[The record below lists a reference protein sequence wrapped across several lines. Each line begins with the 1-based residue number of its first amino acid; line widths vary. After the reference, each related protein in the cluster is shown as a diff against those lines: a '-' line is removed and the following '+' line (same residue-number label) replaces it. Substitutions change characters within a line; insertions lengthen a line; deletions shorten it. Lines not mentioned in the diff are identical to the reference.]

1 MAKYKIYSFP
11 DGSSPLEF
19 SSLETFGL
27 SYDIQWDSVNVYGR
41 QDAIQSYKATGQT
54 LNFSFPYAPNTG
66 DTDDESLKLQ
76 KFLKILNSLTR
87 PIYKNDII
95 ETSPLVVL
103 DFGSLDNSFY
113 TDRKV
118 IFAPTTINLDY
129 GDKARLISRSIQG
142 ASNPANAGDIL
153 QSAVQPNKVIVSFS
167 GPIIHVGQQYAT
179 RTTTG
184 GVATAESTE
193 AAREI
198 QQAATED
205 ILNTLGFN

>member
-76 KFLKILNSLTR
+76 KFLKILRIKS
-87 PIYKNDII
+87 
-95 ETSPLVVL
+95 
-103 DFGSLDNSFY
+103 
-113 TDRKV
+113 
-118 IFAPTTINLDY
+118 
-129 GDKARLISRSIQG
+129 
-142 ASNPANAGDIL
+142 
-153 QSAVQPNKVIVSFS
+153 
-167 GPIIHVGQQYAT
+167 
-179 RTTTG
+179 
-184 GVATAESTE
+184 
-193 AAREI
+193 
-198 QQAATED
+198 
-205 ILNTLGFN
+205 

>member
-11 DGSSPLEF
+11 DGSSPLVF

-66 DTDDESLKLQ
+66 DTDDGSLELQ
-76 KFLKILNSLTR
+76 QFLKILNSLTR
-87 PIYKNDII
+87 PIYKNNII

-103 DFGSLDNSFY
+103 DFGSLKNSFY
-113 TDRKV
+113 TDQKV

-142 ASNPANAGDIL
+142 ASNPANDGEIFG
-153 QSAVQPNKVIVSFS
+153 SALPVQPNKIIVSFS

-179 RTTTG
+179 RTTTVTRT
-184 GVATAESTE
+184 GVASEGEIADA
-193 AAREI
+193 AARNI
-198 QQAATED
+198 TQPVP
-205 ILNTLGFN
+205 IP